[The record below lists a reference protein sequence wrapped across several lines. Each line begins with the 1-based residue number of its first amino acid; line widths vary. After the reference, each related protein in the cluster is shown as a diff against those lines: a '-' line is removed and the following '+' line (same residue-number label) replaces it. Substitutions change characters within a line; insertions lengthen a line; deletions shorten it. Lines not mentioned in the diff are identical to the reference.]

1 MQLTLRQ
8 ATSYLNVDEAT
19 LPSWIKKRGL
29 PVHRVNEQVYLNPV
43 ELWQWAME
51 NGVVVSRRLLDDAKQ
66 AVDQVAPLSTL
77 LEAGGIHFDVG
88 GADKS
93 EALRDV
99 VARLPLPAELDRDF
113 LVTVLE
119 AREAMG
125 STGIGDGIAI
135 PHARNPI
142 LLHVDQP
149 LVSLCLLRHP
159 VDFDAVDGI
168 PVHALFVVISPSIP
182 VHLKILARLGL
193 VLRDGDLRRLLRGRR
208 HCAAHRPAL
217 AVAQA
222 PREYQHGRECG
233 RKRQS
238 VGHDHPLPDCLRAGA
253 SANAGG
259 GRIPQMGYAPS
270 GAGRGAGASGDAR
283 AWHEAL
289 EGVAA
294 AAGAH
299 AAQLIGIDGRR
310 CKRVYAKLDV
320 HRQAEV
326 AARLR
331 GLV

>member
-8 ATSYLNVDEAT
+8 AASYLNVDEAT
-19 LPSWIKKRGL
+19 LRGWIKKRGL
-29 PVHRVNEQVYLNPV
+29 PVHKLNERLYLNPV

-66 AVDQVAPLSTL
+66 AVGEVPPLSAL
-77 LEAGGIHFDVG
+77 LDAGGIHYDVG

-99 VARLPLPAELDRDF
+99 VARLPLPRDFDRDF

-149 LVSLCLLRHP
+149 LVALCLLRHP

-193 VLRDGDLRRLLRGRR
+193 VLRDAALRRLLGARV
-208 HCAAHRPAL
+208 PAG
-217 AVAQA
+217 QI
-222 PREYQHGRECG
+222 RE
-233 RKRQS
+233 S
-238 VGHDHPLPDCLRAGA
+238 VK
-253 SANAGG
+253 
-259 GRIPQMGYAPS
+259 
-270 GAGRGAGASGDAR
+270 
-283 AWHEAL
+283 AL
-289 EGVAA
+289 EGRSTGVFRAPT
-294 AAGAH
+294 
-299 AAQLIGIDGRR
+299 
-310 CKRVYAKLDV
+310 
-320 HRQAEV
+320 
-326 AARLR
+326 
-331 GLV
+331 

>member
-8 ATSYLNVDEAT
+8 AASYLNVDEAT
-19 LPSWIKKRGL
+19 LRGWIKKRGL
-29 PVHRVNEQVYLNPV
+29 PVHKLNERLYLNPV

-66 AVDQVAPLSTL
+66 AVGEVPPLSAL
-77 LEAGGIHFDVG
+77 LDAGGIHYDVG

-99 VARLPLPAELDRDF
+99 VARLPLPRDFDRDF

-149 LVSLCLLRHP
+149 LVALCLLRHP

-193 VLRDGDLRRLLRGRR
+193 VLRDAALRRLLGARV
-208 HCAAHRPAL
+208 PAD
-217 AVAQA
+217 QI
-222 PREYQHGRECG
+222 RE
-233 RKRQS
+233 S
-238 VGHDHPLPDCLRAGA
+238 VK
-253 SANAGG
+253 
-259 GRIPQMGYAPS
+259 
-270 GAGRGAGASGDAR
+270 
-283 AWHEAL
+283 AL
-289 EGVAA
+289 EGRSTGVFRAPT
-294 AAGAH
+294 
-299 AAQLIGIDGRR
+299 
-310 CKRVYAKLDV
+310 
-320 HRQAEV
+320 
-326 AARLR
+326 
-331 GLV
+331 

>member
-19 LPSWIKKRGL
+19 LRGWIKKRGL
-29 PVHRVNEQVYLNPV
+29 PVHKLNERLYLNPV

-66 AVDQVAPLSTL
+66 AVGEVPPLSAL
-77 LEAGGIHFDVG
+77 LDAGGIHYDVG

-99 VARLPLPAELDRDF
+99 VARLPLPRDFDRDF

-149 LVSLCLLRHP
+149 LVALCLLRHP

-193 VLRDGDLRRLLRGRR
+193 VLRDAALRRLLGARV
-208 HCAAHRPAL
+208 PAG
-217 AVAQA
+217 QI
-222 PREYQHGRECG
+222 RE
-233 RKRQS
+233 S
-238 VGHDHPLPDCLRAGA
+238 VK
-253 SANAGG
+253 
-259 GRIPQMGYAPS
+259 
-270 GAGRGAGASGDAR
+270 
-283 AWHEAL
+283 AL
-289 EGVAA
+289 EGRSTGVFRAPT
-294 AAGAH
+294 
-299 AAQLIGIDGRR
+299 
-310 CKRVYAKLDV
+310 
-320 HRQAEV
+320 
-326 AARLR
+326 
-331 GLV
+331 

>member
-8 ATSYLNVDEAT
+8 AASYLNVDEAR
-19 LPSWIKKRGL
+19 LRGWIKKRGL
-29 PVHRVNEQVYLNPV
+29 PVHKLNERLYLNPV

-66 AVDQVAPLSTL
+66 AVGEVPPLSAL
-77 LEAGGIHFDVG
+77 LDAGGIHYDVG

-99 VARLPLPAELDRDF
+99 VARLPLPRDFDRDF

-149 LVSLCLLRHP
+149 LVALCLLRHP

-193 VLRDGDLRRLLRGRR
+193 VLRDAALRRLLGARV
-208 HCAAHRPAL
+208 PAD
-217 AVAQA
+217 QI
-222 PREYQHGRECG
+222 RE
-233 RKRQS
+233 S
-238 VGHDHPLPDCLRAGA
+238 VK
-253 SANAGG
+253 
-259 GRIPQMGYAPS
+259 
-270 GAGRGAGASGDAR
+270 
-283 AWHEAL
+283 AL
-289 EGVAA
+289 EGRSTGVFRAPT
-294 AAGAH
+294 
-299 AAQLIGIDGRR
+299 
-310 CKRVYAKLDV
+310 
-320 HRQAEV
+320 
-326 AARLR
+326 
-331 GLV
+331 

>member
-8 ATSYLNVDEAT
+8 AASYLNVDEAR
-19 LPSWIKKRGL
+19 LRGWIKKRGL
-29 PVHRVNEQVYLNPV
+29 PVHKLNERLYLNPV

-66 AVDQVAPLSTL
+66 AVGEVPPLSAL
-77 LEAGGIHFDVG
+77 LDAGGIHYDVG

-99 VARLPLPAELDRDF
+99 VARLPLPRDFDRDF

-149 LVSLCLLRHP
+149 LVALCLLRHP

-193 VLRDGDLRRLLRGRR
+193 VLRDAALRRLLGARV
-208 HCAAHRPAL
+208 PAG
-217 AVAQA
+217 QI
-222 PREYQHGRECG
+222 RE
-233 RKRQS
+233 S
-238 VGHDHPLPDCLRAGA
+238 VK
-253 SANAGG
+253 
-259 GRIPQMGYAPS
+259 
-270 GAGRGAGASGDAR
+270 
-283 AWHEAL
+283 AL
-289 EGVAA
+289 EGRSTGVFRAPT
-294 AAGAH
+294 
-299 AAQLIGIDGRR
+299 
-310 CKRVYAKLDV
+310 
-320 HRQAEV
+320 
-326 AARLR
+326 
-331 GLV
+331 

>member
-8 ATSYLNVDEAT
+8 AASYLNVDEAR
-19 LPSWIKKRGL
+19 LRGWIKKRGL
-29 PVHRVNEQVYLNPV
+29 PVHKLNERLYLNPV

-66 AVDQVAPLSTL
+66 AVGEVPPLSAL
-77 LEAGGIHFDVG
+77 LDAGGIHYDVG

-99 VARLPLPAELDRDF
+99 VARLPLPGDFDRDF

-149 LVSLCLLRHP
+149 LVALCLLRHP

-193 VLRDGDLRRLLRGRR
+193 VLRDAALRRLLGARV
-208 HCAAHRPAL
+208 PAG
-217 AVAQA
+217 QI
-222 PREYQHGRECG
+222 RE
-233 RKRQS
+233 S
-238 VGHDHPLPDCLRAGA
+238 VK
-253 SANAGG
+253 
-259 GRIPQMGYAPS
+259 
-270 GAGRGAGASGDAR
+270 
-283 AWHEAL
+283 AL
-289 EGVAA
+289 EGRSTGVFRAPT
-294 AAGAH
+294 
-299 AAQLIGIDGRR
+299 
-310 CKRVYAKLDV
+310 
-320 HRQAEV
+320 
-326 AARLR
+326 
-331 GLV
+331 